1 MNGEILAIGIVQIY
15 IAGRIAFIVIG
26 TIIVIDRFYF
36 KLFLFLSFYFFP
48 GEMLED
54 VYLSSFKV

>member
-15 IAGRIAFIVIG
+15 IAGGITFIVIG

-36 KLFLFLSFYFFP
+36 KLFLFPFLLFISQGNAGGCVPFFI
-48 GEMLED
+48 
-54 VYLSSFKV
+54 